1 MPRPTILAFI
11 LAPILASSPRA
22 IAADDGTID
31 ILAGEGQ
38 AVWRAVE
45 PGWIRTD
52 SVVVDPMKPNLLKAT
67 ATPGGTIWVNGE
79 KGRLRDLYTKQ
90 TFGDCT
96 VHIEFLLAK
105 RSNSG
110 IKFHGVY
117 EIQIHDSFGLTN
129 VTGEH
134 CGGIYPRSVQNPRY
148 THIDDGIAPRVNA
161 CKAPGEWQTLDVRFR
176 APRFDPQGQKTA
188 NAMIAIATLNGQRI
202 HENQEMKTPTGAN
215 WQRKET
221 ATGPFMWQAD
231 HGPIA
236 VRKFTIRADK

>member
-1 MPRPTILAFI
+1 MPRLTILSLFLAFTPS
-11 LAPILASSPRA
+11 AM
-22 IAADDGTID
+22 AADDGVID
-31 ILAGEGQ
+31 LLAGDGK

-45 PGWIRTD
+45 PGWILTD
-52 SVVVDPMKPNLLKAT
+52 SVIVDPMKPNLLKAT
-67 ATPGGTIWVNGE
+67 ANLGGTIWVNGD
-79 KGRLRDLYTKQ
+79 KGRLKDLYTKAN
-90 TFGDCT
+90 FGDCT

-117 EIQIHDSFGLTN
+117 EIQIHDSFGLEK

-148 THIDDGIAPRVNA
+148 THIDDGIPPKVNA
-161 CKAPGEWQTLDVRFR
+161 CKAPGEWQTLDVTFK
-176 APRFDPQGQKTA
+176 APRIDAKGDKTA
-188 NAMIAIATLNGQRI
+188 NAMIVKATLNGQLI

-236 VRKFTIRADK
+236 VRKFSIKADK